1 MLARWRRYWFGDTAA
16 GGGPAQERGPAGHP
30 YGGSGSAVAGG
41 GGAAPSARTSV
52 AVLRIAIAT
61 SVLMTLWR
69 LGSGYAGDPASAPH
83 SIYRAVGILR
93 LYPGEP
99 GPAAIEVLRVI
110 AWASTLAMLVGF
122 RSRAATAI
130 SLVSALALASYGAAF
145 TPTWSHDHNAP
156 FLAQIAFLGAHGGD
170 ALSVD
175 AWLRRRRGQPPP
187 ADHAYQWSVRLVQ
200 LAIAVMF
207 ASGAV
212 MKIVGGKGTL
222 AWAFSDNLRHQLLV
236 RFDLIGLPRTAA
248 AEWLLESSWR
258 WKAAALGNLVSQLAP
273 LAACFA
279 MRRPRLRAVLGAFF
293 VLEVVG
299 LGVVMGFWDVQ
310 WLPLAAV
317 FVDWDRLAAWWRRRR
332 GGEESVAPAPTP
344 ARLPRAVPIFV
355 AAFVLY
361 DVVVAFVPSI
371 DQRLN
376 TYPFSS
382 FPMFAQVRA
391 KRPYD
396 THQTYELSGGRLVIV
411 ADPPLSPA
419 QEAAVAAHHTYRML
433 YRERSPAIVR
443 QRLGALLTAA
453 RGWFPGHAIRTV
465 RVEVV
470 AIQAPAHPAPAR
482 LDRKDLAIVGE
493 LDADGTFR
501 TLLGAIAPGASGWT
515 IAPVPVGVSTD
526 GIRFGAHLDNR
537 PDRVELAARPAGAA
551 QERGP
556 AGDHHGGSGFAVAGG
571 AAWTAE
577 VPRAATVHVVGVV
590 GDRAF
595 LVGQRGR

>member
-1 MLARWRRYWFGDTAA
+1 MLARWRRYWFGDTTA
-16 GGGPAQERGPAGHP
+16 
-30 YGGSGSAVAGG
+30 
-41 GGAAPSARTSV
+41 AAPSARISV
-52 AVLRIAIAT
+52 AILRIAIAS
-61 SVLMTLWR
+61 SVLLTLWR
-69 LGSGYAGDPASAPH
+69 LGGGYAGDPASAPH
-83 SIYRAVGILR
+83 SIYRAVGLLR

-99 GPAAIEVLRVI
+99 SPTAIEVLRVV
-110 AWASTLAMLVGF
+110 AWISTLAMLVGF
-122 RSRAATAI
+122 RSRAATAV

-156 FLAQIAFLGAHGGD
+156 FLAQLAFLGAHGGD

-175 AWLRRRRGQPPP
+175 AWLRRRRGLPPP
-187 ADHAYQWSVRLVQ
+187 EGHAYQWSVRLVQ
-200 LAIAVMF
+200 LAIAIMF

-212 MKIVGGKGTL
+212 MKLVAGKGTL

-248 AEWLLESSWR
+248 ADWLLERAWR

-273 LAACFA
+273 LGACFA
-279 MRRPRLRAVLGAFF
+279 MQRPRLRAALGAFF
-293 VLEVVG
+293 VLEVIG

-317 FVDWDRLAAWWRRRR
+317 FVDWDRLAAWWRARR
-332 GGEESVAPAPTP
+332 GRAEPAAIATTA
-344 ARLPRAVPIFV
+344 ARVPRAVPIFV

-361 DVVVAFVPSI
+361 DVVVGFVPSI

-382 FPMFAQVRA
+382 FPMFAQIRA

-419 QEAAVAAHHTYRML
+419 QEAIVAAHHTYRML
-433 YRERSPAIVR
+433 YRERSPAVVR
-443 QRLGALLTAA
+443 QRLGALLAAA
-453 RGWFPGHAIRTV
+453 RAWFPGHAIRGV

-470 AIQAPAHPAPAR
+470 AIQAPAHPTPAR
-482 LDRKDLAIVGE
+482 LDREELAIVGE

-501 TLLGAIAPGASGWT
+501 TLLGAIARGPAGWT
-515 IAPVPVGVSTD
+515 IAPVPVGVPTD
-526 GIRFGAHLDNR
+526 GIRFGVHLDNR
-537 PDRVELAARPAGAA
+537 PDRVELAAQPAG
-551 QERGP
+551 P
-556 AGDHHGGSGFAVAGG
+556 
-571 AAWTAE
+571 AWTAAI
-577 VPRAATVHVVGVV
+577 PPAATVHVVGMV
-590 GDRAF
+590 GDRAY
-595 LVGQRGR
+595 LIGQRGR

>member
-16 GGGPAQERGPAGHP
+16 GGTG
-30 YGGSGSAVAGG
+30 
-41 GGAAPSARTSV
+41 APSAQLSV

-110 AWASTLAMLVGF
+110 AWVATLAMLVGF
-122 RSRAATAI
+122 RSRVATAV

-175 AWLRRRRGQPPP
+175 AWLRRRRGLPPP
-187 ADHAYQWSVRLVQ
+187 AGHAYQWSVRLVQ
-200 LAIAVMF
+200 LAVAVMF
-207 ASGAV
+207 ASGAI
-212 MKIVGGKGTL
+212 MKLVAGKGTL
-222 AWAFSDNLRHQLLV
+222 AWAFSDNLRHHLLV

-248 AEWLLESSWR
+248 ADWLLESAWR

-273 LAACFA
+273 LGACFA
-279 MRRPRLRAVLGAFF
+279 MNRPRLRAVLGACF

-299 LGVVMGFWDVQ
+299 LGVVMGFWDTQ

-332 GGEESVAPAPTP
+332 PAPGPSAPATAP
-344 ARLPRAVPIFV
+344 ARVARGVPIFV

-361 DVVVAFVPSI
+361 DVVVGFVPAI

-382 FPMFAQVRA
+382 FPMFAQIRA
-391 KRPYD
+391 RRPYD
-396 THQTYELSGGRLVIV
+396 VHQTYELSGGRLVIV

-419 QEAAVAAHHTYRML
+419 QNAAVAAHHTYRTM
-433 YRERSPAIVR
+433 YRERSPAVVR
-443 QRLGALLTAA
+443 QRLGALLAAA
-453 RGWFPGHAIRTV
+453 RTWFPGHAIRSV
-465 RVEVV
+465 RVEVI

-482 LDRKDLAIVGE
+482 LDRSDLAIVGE
-493 LDADGTFR
+493 LDAGGTFR
-501 TLLGAIAPGASGWT
+501 SLLGAIAPASSGWT
-515 IAPVPVGVSTD
+515 IAPVPAGLALD

-537 PDRVELAARPAGAA
+537 PERVELAARAVGAA
-551 QERGP
+551 PERGP
-556 AGDHHGGSGFAVAGG
+556 AEDRRGGSGFAVAGG
-571 AAWTAE
+571 ATWTAAI
-577 VPRAATVHVVGVV
+577 PPAATVHVVGTVAD
-590 GDRAF
+590 GRTF